1 MQIFIV
7 YYIARI
13 NVVVYQ
19 SLKMSFDSKRK
30 KDEDIYFKLVFT
42 LNYPNAFCCKGKLLF
57 LFLYS
62 SVVWIF
68 FLFLF
73 FLFIF
78 LFGFF
83 LFLFFSYLFF
93 FAFSDYLLLP
103 FLFRNS
109 GVPGARRSW
118 PLQILQPPNRHLLLK
133 DCNSATI
140 KDFCRLG

>member
-7 YYIARI
+7 YYIACI

-30 KDEDIYFKLVFT
+30 KDEDIYFKLVFI
-42 LNYPNAFCCKGKLLF
+42 LNYPNAFCCKGK
-57 LFLYS
+57 S
-62 SVVWIF
+62 
-68 FLFLF
+68 LF
-73 FLFIF
+73 FHSLFFDGMDF
-78 LFGFF
+78 LSFSY
-83 LFLFFSYLFF
+83 FSYLFF
-93 FAFSDYLLLP
+93 FLDSFFSCFFSDYLLLL